1 MKPKPKPVSQITC
14 PNPRCARPHAL
25 IWHVDV
31 KGQRQL
37 CYYCDRVGR
46 QSKSKHGDETI
57 IVLTT
62 QRRVAPDGVV
72 PASGLPE
79 ELTTTAAEKLN
90 DKAQLQMPLMR

>member
-1 MKPKPKPVSQITC
+1 MKPNPVTQITC
-14 PNPRCARPHAL
+14 PNPRCKRPHAL
-25 IWHVDV
+25 IWHVDSNG
-31 KGQRQL
+31 KRQL
-37 CYYCDRVGR
+37 CYYCDRVER
-46 QSKSKHGDETI
+46 QSKSKHDGTAI

-62 QRRVAPDGVV
+62 QRMVAPDGVV